1 MVEIKISSKELNKV
15 EKYMLTSSN
24 NGTSMKDVPD
34 NTEIPV
40 KIWAI
45 VERTNDDTGETM
57 KLLSIFDGEAVYV
70 TQSKTFM
77 KSFDDLTEIM
87 EDDDNYKIRK
97 ISGTTRTGRE
107 YIDCQLVI
115 ENM

>member
-24 NGTSMKDVPD
+24 IGTAMKDVPD
-34 NTEIPV
+34 NAEIHV
-40 KIWAI
+40 KIWAL
-45 VERTNDDTGETM
+45 VDRTNDDTGEM
-57 KLLSIFDGEAVYV
+57 VELLSIFDGKNVYL

-77 KSFDDLTEIM
+77 KSFEEIANIM
-87 EDDDNYKIRK
+87 ADDNYKIRK

>member
-1 MVEIKISSKELNKV
+1 MVEIKTSSKELNKV
-15 EKYMLTSSN
+15 EAYMMTASN
-24 NGTSMKDVPD
+24 QGTSMKDVQD
-34 NTEIPV
+34 NAEIQV
-40 KIWAI
+40 KIWAL
-45 VERTNDDTGETM
+45 VDRTNDDTGEM
-57 KLLSIFDGEAVYV
+57 VELLSIFDGKNVYL

-77 KSFDDLTEIM
+77 KSFEEISNIM
-87 EDDDNYKIRK
+87 ADDNYKIRK